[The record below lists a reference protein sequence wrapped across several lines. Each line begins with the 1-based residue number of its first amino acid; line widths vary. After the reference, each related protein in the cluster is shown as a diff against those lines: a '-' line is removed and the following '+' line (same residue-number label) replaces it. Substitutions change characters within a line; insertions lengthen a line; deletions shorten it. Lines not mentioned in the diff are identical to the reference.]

1 MIRGLR
7 ARPAPPTTLRTA
19 AVSIRVHGHSELA
32 AMHDHPGW
40 GDGFMR
46 PTAYFVVDAL
56 AKNAVGKIDKV
67 SLRAAHAEVS
77 ARS

>member
-1 MIRGLR
+1 
-7 ARPAPPTTLRTA
+7 
-19 AVSIRVHGHSELA
+19 
-32 AMHDHPGW
+32 MHDHPGW